1 MANRRMFS
9 ARITEST
16 KFLKMSATSQNL
28 YFHLCM
34 HADDDGIVEA
44 FQIMRLTGANE
55 GDLRSLVQQEYVTI
69 LDGELLITFMND
81 WLEHNAIRA
90 DRKIDSIYQ
99 DLLIK
104 VLPDVQILEAKPTY
118 YSRSKKICQTNDR
131 QMTDNM
137 QSNDGIGK
145 YSIDKYSIDNNKAL
159 SDAQKKSNT
168 YKLDTECIQ
177 TGYNSYPQDRLGK
190 DRLGKVNINNSA
202 SKESNAEIESF
213 FESIWKL
220 YPNKKGKAA
229 VSKTKKKELF
239 KVGYDEMSRAISRY
253 VTDLK
258 ADEWRKP
265 QYGSSFFNKGYVD
278 YLDKNYTAAVASDPE
293 KGDRSI
299 YKHDYEELKRELGID

>member
-9 ARITEST
+9 LEVCDTDRFMEMPLST
-16 KFLKMSATSQNL
+16 QGL
-28 YFHLCM
+28 YLQLGLR
-34 HADDDGIVEA
+34 ADDDGFISSPKRIVA
-44 FQIMRLTGANE
+44 MVGGSND
-55 GDLRSLVQQEYVTI
+55 DLR
-69 LDGELLITFMND
+69 LLIAKGYLIPFENGIVVITD
-81 WLEHNAIRA
+81 WNINNWIRP
-90 DRKIDSIYQ
+90 DRKHNTRFEKEKAH
-99 DLLIK
+99 LA
-104 VLPDVQILEAKPTY
+104 LENGS
-118 YSRSKKICQTNDR
+118 YSLDDICQPNGN
-131 QMTDNM
+131 QMTT
-137 QSNDGIGK
+137 QCHTEV
-145 YSIDKYSIDNNKAL
+145 SIDKYSIDNIN
-159 SDAQKKSNT
+159 
-168 YKLDTECIQ
+168 
-177 TGYNSYPQDRLGK
+177 
-190 DRLGKVNINNSA
+190 NNSA
-202 SKESNAEIESF
+202 SPDAPKESNAEIESF

-258 ADEWRKP
+258 AEEWRKP

>member
-9 ARITEST
+9 LEVCDTDRFMEMPLST
-16 KFLKMSATSQNL
+16 QGL
-28 YFHLCM
+28 YLQLGLR
-34 HADDDGIVEA
+34 ADDDGFISSPKRIVA
-44 FQIMRLTGANE
+44 MVGGSND
-55 GDLRSLVQQEYVTI
+55 DLK
-69 LDGELLITFMND
+69 LLIAKGYLIPFESGIIVITD
-81 WLEHNAIRA
+81 WNINNWIRP
-90 DRKIDSIYQ
+90 DRKHNTRFEKEKA
-99 DLLIK
+99 LLA
-104 VLPDVQILEAKPTY
+104 LENGS
-118 YSRSKKICQTNDR
+118 YSLDDICQPNDN
-131 QMTDNM
+131 QMTT
-137 QSNDGIGK
+137 QCHTEV
-145 YSIDKYSIDNNKAL
+145 SIDKYSIDNIN
-159 SDAQKKSNT
+159 
-168 YKLDTECIQ
+168 
-177 TGYNSYPQDRLGK
+177 
-190 DRLGKVNINNSA
+190 NNSA
-202 SKESNAEIESF
+202 SPDAPKESNAEIESF

-258 ADEWRKP
+258 AEEWRKP

>member
-9 ARITEST
+9 LEVCDTDRFMEMPLST
-16 KFLKMSATSQNL
+16 QGL
-28 YFHLCM
+28 YLQLGLR
-34 HADDDGIVEA
+34 ADDDGFISSPKRIVA
-44 FQIMRLTGANE
+44 MVGGSND
-55 GDLRSLVQQEYVTI
+55 DLR
-69 LDGELLITFMND
+69 LLIAKGYLIPFENGIVVITD
-81 WLEHNAIRA
+81 WNINNWIRL
-90 DRKIDSIYQ
+90 DRKHNTRFEKEKA
-99 DLLIK
+99 LLA
-104 VLPDVQILEAKPTY
+104 LENGS
-118 YSRSKKICQTNDR
+118 YSLADICQPNDN
-131 QMTDNM
+131 QMTT
-137 QSNDGIGK
+137 QCHTEVSIGK
-145 YSIDKYSIDNNKAL
+145 YSID
-159 SDAQKKSNT
+159 
-168 YKLDTECIQ
+168 
-177 TGYNSYPQDRLGK
+177 
-190 DRLGKVNINNSA
+190 NINNNSASPDA

-258 ADEWRKP
+258 AEEWRKP

>member
-118 YSRSKKICQTNDR
+118 YSRSRRICQTNDR

-145 YSIDKYSIDNNKAL
+145 DSIDKYSIDNNKAS
-159 SDAQKKSNT
+159 SDA
-168 YKLDTECIQ
+168 
-177 TGYNSYPQDRLGK
+177 P
-190 DRLGKVNINNSA
+190 
-202 SKESNAEIESF
+202 KESNAEIESF

-258 ADEWRKP
+258 AEEWRKP

-278 YLDKNYTAAVASDPE
+278 YLDANYQAPATNEPE

-299 YKHDYEELKRELGID
+299 YDPTTYEQEVKRALGIE

>member
-9 ARITEST
+9 LEVCDTDRFMEMPLST
-16 KFLKMSATSQNL
+16 QGL
-28 YFHLCM
+28 YLQLGLR
-34 HADDDGIVEA
+34 ADDDGFISSPKRIVA
-44 FQIMRLTGANE
+44 MVGGSND
-55 GDLRSLVQQEYVTI
+55 DLK
-69 LDGELLITFMND
+69 LLIAKGYLIPFESGIIVITD
-81 WLEHNAIRA
+81 WNINNWIRP
-90 DRKIDSIYQ
+90 DRKHNTRFEKEKA
-99 DLLIK
+99 LLA
-104 VLPDVQILEAKPTY
+104 LENGS
-118 YSRSKKICQTNDR
+118 YSLDDICQPNDN
-131 QMTDNM
+131 QMTT
-137 QSNDGIGK
+137 QCHTEV
-145 YSIDKYSIDNNKAL
+145 SIDKYSIDNIN
-159 SDAQKKSNT
+159 
-168 YKLDTECIQ
+168 
-177 TGYNSYPQDRLGK
+177 
-190 DRLGKVNINNSA
+190 NNSA
-202 SKESNAEIESF
+202 SPDAPKESNAEIESF

>member
-9 ARITEST
+9 LEVCDTDRFMEMPLST
-16 KFLKMSATSQNL
+16 QGL
-28 YFHLCM
+28 YLQLGLR
-34 HADDDGIVEA
+34 ADDDGFISSPKRIVA
-44 FQIMRLTGANE
+44 MVG
-55 GDLRSLVQQEYVTI
+55 GSDDDLK
-69 LDGELLITFMND
+69 LLIAKGYLIPFESGIIVITD
-81 WLEHNAIRA
+81 WNINNWIRPERKHNTRFEKEKALLALENG
-90 DRKIDSIYQ
+90 S
-99 DLLIK
+99 
-104 VLPDVQILEAKPTY
+104 
-118 YSRSKKICQTNDR
+118 YSLDDICQPNDN
-131 QMTDNM
+131 QMTT
-137 QSNDGIGK
+137 QCHTEV
-145 YSIDKYSIDNNKAL
+145 SIDKYSIDNIN
-159 SDAQKKSNT
+159 
-168 YKLDTECIQ
+168 
-177 TGYNSYPQDRLGK
+177 
-190 DRLGKVNINNSA
+190 NNSA
-202 SKESNAEIESF
+202 SPDAPKESNAEIESF

-258 ADEWRKP
+258 AEEWRKP

>member
-9 ARITEST
+9 LEVCDTDRFMEMPLST
-16 KFLKMSATSQNL
+16 QGL
-28 YFHLCM
+28 YLQLGLR
-34 HADDDGIVEA
+34 ADDDGFISSPKRIVA
-44 FQIMRLTGANE
+44 MAGGSND
-55 GDLRSLVQQEYVTI
+55 DLK
-69 LDGELLITFMND
+69 LLITKGYLIPFESGIIVITD
-81 WLEHNAIRA
+81 WNINNWIRP
-90 DRKIDSIYQ
+90 DRKHNTRFEKEKA
-99 DLLIK
+99 LLA
-104 VLPDVQILEAKPTY
+104 LENGS
-118 YSRSKKICQTNDR
+118 YSLVDICQPNDN
-131 QMTDNM
+131 QMTT
-137 QSNDGIGK
+137 QCHTEV
-145 YSIDKYSIDNNKAL
+145 SIDKYSIDNIN
-159 SDAQKKSNT
+159 
-168 YKLDTECIQ
+168 
-177 TGYNSYPQDRLGK
+177 
-190 DRLGKVNINNSA
+190 NNSA
-202 SKESNAEIESF
+202 SPDAPKESNAEIESF

-258 ADEWRKP
+258 AEEWRKP